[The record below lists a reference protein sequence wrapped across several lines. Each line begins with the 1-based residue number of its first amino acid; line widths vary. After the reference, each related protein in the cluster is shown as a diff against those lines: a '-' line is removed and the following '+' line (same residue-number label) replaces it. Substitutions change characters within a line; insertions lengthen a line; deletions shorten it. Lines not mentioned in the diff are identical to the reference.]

1 MLTGPLGPQA
11 MTSIAINTRSP
22 KRLTITV
29 PHHVYDTLISESDY
43 QGRSVSNLAAFWLE
57 LQMESSRNPI
67 RKRMG

>member
-1 MLTGPLGPQA
+1 

-57 LQMESSRNPI
+57 LQMENSRNPI
-67 RKRMG
+67 QKRMG

>member
-1 MLTGPLGPQA
+1 

>member
-1 MLTGPLGPQA
+1 MLTGFLGPQA

-57 LQMESSRNPI
+57 LQMENSRNPI
-67 RKRMG
+67 QKRMG

>member
-1 MLTGPLGPQA
+1 
-11 MTSIAINTRSP
+11 MTAITINTRSP

-67 RKRMG
+67 QKRMG

>member
-1 MLTGPLGPQA
+1 MLTGFLGPQA
-11 MTSIAINTRSP
+11 MTTISINTRSP
-22 KRLTITV
+22 RRLTITV

-57 LQMESSRNPI
+57 LQMENSRNPI

>member
-1 MLTGPLGPQA
+1 MLTGFLGPQG
-11 MTSIAINTRSP
+11 MTAIAINTRSP

-29 PHHVYDTLISESDY
+29 PHHVYDALISESDY

-57 LQMESSRNPI
+57 LQIESSRNPI